1 MICRRYLLPFWVLT
15 LSLSGFIQACTST
28 QPGHVAMD
36 TTDISEP
43 SDQLAPDDSLE
54 PDVSVDSW
62 TPSDTVPTSDTVI
75 SDDTFEDVSPL
86 EDVSHDVEPDPLSDV
101 ATDTTEPGFDVVED
115 VEPDPSHDL
124 CKNIYEGDYVITKQ
138 SDVDVIVDVCAISGN
153 LEISGDASLT
163 TVSLP
168 LLQSIGGKLYVFG
181 TEPAVF
187 NVDPVNTSLTTLAL
201 PTLESLGGS
210 IWIHDNSL
218 LTTIDLSALTAVN
231 NLWIETNPMLE
242 SLLLP
247 VLSNVSESG
256 FGGELI
262 VSASSLTTILL
273 PELESVGSL
282 HVFDNGVLKEL
293 VAPNLALIG
302 STAYIYRNDVLEA
315 FDLSSLETFG
325 GELDFL
331 THILFVYDNPSL
343 PQCLLDALIDQLTAQ
358 AGLAGQACFQADPP
372 CAQSKIPGGSGDPVI
387 DQCVCVEQGMEEC
400 CSVMLPV
407 KLLK

>member
-1 MICRRYLLPFWVLT
+1 MICRRYLLPFLVLT
-15 LSLSGFIQACTST
+15 LSLSGFMQACTST

-43 SDQLAPDDSLE
+43 PDQLAPDDSVE

-75 SDDTFEDVSPL
+75 SDDIFEDVSPL
-86 EDVSHDVEPDPLSDV
+86 EDVSHDVEPAPLSDV
-101 ATDTTEPGFDVVED
+101 VTDTTEPGFDVVND

-124 CKNIYEGDYVITKQ
+124 CKNIYEGDYLIAKQ

-153 LEISGDASLT
+153 LKISGDVSLT

-210 IWIHDNSL
+210 IWIHGNYVL
-218 LTTIDLSALTAVN
+218 NTIDLSSLASVH
-231 NLWIETNPMLE
+231 NLWIETNPMLD

-247 VLSNVSESG
+247 LLSNVSKSG
-256 FGGELI
+256 FGGQFI

-273 PELESVGSL
+273 PEREAVGSL
-282 HVFDNGVLKEL
+282 HVFENGVLKEL
-293 VAPNLALIG
+293 VAPKLALISSIAPASSHTAAGRRVIG
-302 STAYIYRNDVLEA
+302 STANSTACRRQYPAPAAACSTAIISRPDQEISTVISSTA
-315 FDLSSLETFG
+315 FTDGKTG
-325 GELDFL
+325 RR
-331 THILFVYDNPSL
+331 
-343 PQCLLDALIDQLTAQ
+343 DQVA
-358 AGLAGQACFQADPP
+358 PR
-372 CAQSKIPGGSGDPVI
+372 GSGSWQI
-387 DQCVCVEQGMEEC
+387 
-400 CSVMLPV
+400 LW
-407 KLLK
+407 